1 MTLFQ
6 KNRGGYHTLKKEINL
21 ERLFKIIKS
30 RIVIIMIVAV
40 VSAVAVGLYTKLTVV
55 PTYASTVKFCLV
67 YSIENNELQNP
78 NTSAANERNSHMYA
92 NELMETCIEA
102 IQTDDA
108 VQEMNNF
115 LHENEKYE
123 KTFLKGKN
131 IDIEQSSDTSNIFHV
146 TIETTKAELSRDA
159 CEAFSKMAEARAKKV
174 GTLRLETVDSP
185 KIPTSPV
192 SSGTVRNA
200 IVAFIGG
207 FIIMSMI
214 FVVITVLDN
223 TVKDGATVCEDF
235 GILLLAEI
243 PNINQAADRD
253 KSYEY
258 TTRSHSREYRGG
270 RHGK

>member
-1 MTLFQ
+1 M
-6 KNRGGYHTLKKEINL
+6 NKEINL

-30 RIVIIMIVAV
+30 RIIIIMIVAV
-40 VSAVAVGLYTKLTVV
+40 VSAVAVGLYTKLTAI
-55 PTYASTVKFCLV
+55 PTYASTIKFCLV
-67 YSIENNELQNP
+67 SSIEKVPTQS
-78 NTSAANERNSHMYA
+78 TTAANERNQYMYA
-92 NELMETCIEA
+92 NELMETCLEA

-108 VQEMNNF
+108 ISEMNGF
-115 LHENEKYE
+115 LQESDVKYANLG
-123 KTFLKGKN
+123 LKPGNVKV
-131 IDIEQSSDTSNIFHV
+131 EQVSDTSNNFHV
-146 TIETTKAELSRDA
+146 TIKTTNPELSCDA
-159 CEAFSKMAEARAKKV
+159 CYAFESMAKARAPKV
-174 GTLRLETVDSP
+174 GTLTLQTIDSP
-185 KIPTSPV
+185 KVAAAPV

-200 IVAFIGG
+200 IIAFIGG
-207 FIIMSMI
+207 FIITAMI

-223 TVKDGATVCEDF
+223 TVKDSTAVCEDF

>member
-6 KNRGGYHTLKKEINL
+6 KNRGGYHTLNKEINL
-21 ERLFKIIKS
+21 ERLFKIIKN
-30 RIVIIMIVAV
+30 RIIVIMIVAIV
-40 VSAVAVGLYTKLTVV
+40 CAVTVGVYTKLSVT
-55 PTYASTVKFCLV
+55 PTYASTIKFCLV
-67 YSIENNELQNP
+67 TNTEKMQNQ
-78 NTSAANERNSHMYA
+78 NTTAANERNSYMYA

-108 VQEMNNF
+108 ISEMNGF
-115 LHENEKYE
+115 LQELNERYANLG
-123 KTFLKGKN
+123 LKSTN
-131 IDIEQSSDTSNIFHV
+131 VRVEQVSETSNNFHV
-146 TIETTKAELSRDA
+146 TIKTTDAKLSCDA
-159 CEAFSKMAEARAKKV
+159 CYAFESMARVRAPKV
-174 GTLRLETVDSP
+174 GTLTLETIDSP
-185 KIPTSPV
+185 KVAQAPI

-200 IVAFIGG
+200 IVAFFGG
-207 FIIMSMI
+207 FIISAMI

-223 TVKDGATVCEDF
+223 TIKDSTAVCEDF

-258 TTRSHSREYRGG
+258 TTRSHSKGYRGA